1 MNRLKD
7 LRREKGLTQAELA
20 EKVGTTQATLS
31 SWENERFSIA
41 SNFIPVFCK
50 FFNCSADYLLGTD
63 DPEPLV
69 NNDPELTEYL
79 EELKNNPEMRMLFKI
94 TKGATKDDV
103 KKAVEIIKAFLK
115 KD

>member
-7 LRREKGLTQAELA
+7 LRKEKGLTQAELA

-41 SNFIPVFCK
+41 SNYIPVFCK

-63 DPEPLV
+63 EPDQLL

-79 EELKNNPEMRMLFKI
+79 EELKNNPEMRMLFRV
-94 TKGATKDDV
+94 TKGATKEDFE
-103 KKAVEIIKAFLK
+103 KAVAIIKALLK
-115 KD
+115 KE